1 MLGKQGEGVNHS
13 AGDPEQSPM
22 AAPGAGA
29 AVWPAMGMHT
39 WSMPRATA
47 VGVPPTSPLI
57 ETLSRIWKQTLVLQH
72 MEITWQQ

>member
-13 AGDPEQSPM
+13 AGDPEQSPV

-29 AVWPAMGMHT
+29 AVWTVMGMHT

-47 VGVPPTSPLI
+47 VA
-57 ETLSRIWKQTLVLQH
+57 VLKPSH
-72 MEITWQQ
+72 

>member
-13 AGDPEQSPM
+13 AGDPEQSPV

-29 AVWPAMGMHT
+29 AVWTVMGMHT

-47 VGVPPTSPLI
+47 VAVLKPSHWSESELV
-57 ETLSRIWKQTLVLQH
+57 VLQH

>member
-1 MLGKQGEGVNHS
+1 MLGKQGEGENHS
-13 AGDPEQSPM
+13 AGDPEQSPV

-29 AVWPAMGMHT
+29 AVWPVMGMHT

-57 ETLSRIWKQTLVLQH
+57 ETLSLI
-72 MEITWQQ
+72 